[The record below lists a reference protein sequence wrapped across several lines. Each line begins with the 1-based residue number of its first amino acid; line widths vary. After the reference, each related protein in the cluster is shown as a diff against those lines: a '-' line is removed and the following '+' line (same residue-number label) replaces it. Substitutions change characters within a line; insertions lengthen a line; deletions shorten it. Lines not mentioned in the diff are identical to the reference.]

1 MNGKRAREDDSDM
14 DEGDRA
20 LSQALLSSLEGMFQL
35 YHTLRRVDLIDTVA
49 EDALNTTE
57 SALLALPFSDE
68 PGLSPIM
75 THAAA
80 LTEALRSSPG
90 RRASLTPAPLPDPE
104 VVEFAHSALHRVI
117 SGLRDIRTL
126 SVPEQG
132 ASKKAQ
138 QERERAAET
147 RPLRLALEARL
158 ASAALARSMDNSA
171 AVRRDDTESWD
182 VRAERQL
189 KECLEAAGEA
199 ASAQAKSKRANV
211 LLDKL
216 DADEWLPA
224 EWSWAGESDA
234 DSVASKPDAEDADA
248 DAENAEEEE
257 ESESEPEQDDAASP
271 LAALLNL
278 HTRYA
283 EHRTGLW
290 DVLPI
295 GRPSQAA
302 FVHARLGEPFDTLGA
317 KLLRDLSPARLV
329 ELGADHA
336 DVERWVT
343 RKAKGPRK
351 SGASTSRG
359 SRAGSRASS
368 RAPSRAGTPATEAPE
383 TPLEAVKRKM
393 TEEPP
398 AKRQRKGSKIPPT
411 PTRARANSTASKASK
426 ASKASVPP
434 SPEVIKRSRASSK
447 ASLPPSP
454 VVGKSPLKRPR
465 AASRAK
471 PAVENG
477 LPTPA
482 ESVSTPAN

>member
-1 MNGKRAREDDSDM
+1 M
-14 DEGDRA
+14 DAGDRA

-35 YHTLRRVDLIDTVA
+35 YHTLRRVDLIDTIA

-57 SALLALPFSDE
+57 SALLALPFSAE
-68 PGLSPIM
+68 PGLSPILM
-75 THAAA
+75 HAAA

-126 SVPEQG
+126 PVPEQG

-138 QERERAAET
+138 QERERATKT

-216 DADEWLPA
+216 DADDWLPA
-224 EWSWAGESDA
+224 EWAWAGFDA
-234 DSVASKPDAEDADA
+234 GSISSEKPDAEDEA
-248 DAENAEEEE
+248 AEGSEQAEEEEE
-257 ESESEPEQDDAASP
+257 ESEEEPEQDDASSP

-302 FVHARLGEPFDTLGA
+302 FVHARLDEPFDALGA
-317 KLLRDLSPARLV
+317 KLLRDLAPTRLV

-336 DVERWVT
+336 DVERWVA

-351 SGASTSRG
+351 SGASGASASR

-368 RAPSRAGTPATEAPE
+368 RAPSRAGTPAGEKEE
-383 TPLEAVKRKM
+383 TPLEAVKRRM

-398 AKRQRKGSKIPPT
+398 AKRRKGAT
-411 PTRARANSTASKASK
+411 PARARAGSNASKMSA
-426 ASKASVPP
+426 PP
-434 SPEVIKRSRASSK
+434 SPEVVKRSRASSK
-447 ASLPPSP
+447 ASMPPSP
-454 VVGKSPLKRPR
+454 VVGKPLKPVKRPR

-471 PAVENG
+471 AETG

-482 ESVSTPAN
+482 DTPMDV

>member
-14 DEGDRA
+14 DAGDRA
-20 LSQALLSSLEGMFQL
+20 VSQALLSSLEGMFQL

-49 EDALNTTE
+49 EDALNTAE
-57 SALLALPFSDE
+57 SALLALPFPDE
-68 PGLSPIM
+68 PGLSPII

-104 VVEFAHSALHRVI
+104 VVELAHSALHRVI

-126 SVPEQG
+126 PVPEQG

-138 QERERAAET
+138 QERERATET
-147 RPLRLALEARL
+147 RSLRLALEARL

-216 DADEWLPA
+216 DADDWLPA
-224 EWSWAGESDA
+224 EWSWAGESDSG
-234 DSVASKPDAEDADA
+234 SVGSEKPAEDADA
-248 DAENAEEEE
+248 NAEDAEEE

-317 KLLRDLSPARLV
+317 KLLRDLSPTRLV
-329 ELGADHA
+329 ELGADHS
-336 DVERWVT
+336 DVERWVN

-351 SGASTSRG
+351 SGTGNR

-368 RAPSRAGTPATEAPE
+368 RAQGFIACPISCGNTSARSPRNAPGGSEA
-383 TPLEAVKRKM
+383 
-393 TEEPP
+393 
-398 AKRQRKGSKIPPT
+398 QNDG
-411 PTRARANSTASKASK
+411 
-426 ASKASVPP
+426 
-434 SPEVIKRSRASSK
+434 
-447 ASLPPSP
+447 
-454 VVGKSPLKRPR
+454 G
-465 AASRAK
+465 AASQATAEGEQD
-471 PAVENG
+471 PADADTAARWQHG
-477 LPTPA
+477 QQG
-482 ESVSTPAN
+482 